1 MKTNSPNQSPIK
13 PIISV
18 AFLFLLIIALGRGA
32 AFLFIKIGVQSIP
45 ILSLVFLRVSIAAA
59 LLLAFVFFNKYTFP
73 KERNDWFL
81 LILIGVV
88 GNIIPFS
95 LVGYAELTL
104 DSGITGVLIALVP
117 IFVFILGHIF
127 TKDEKLNV
135 NKSIGALIG
144 FFGVI
149 LLSSPPI
156 SINPKL
162 YFVAILAGIGAAFSY
177 SAATIIAKKLGK
189 IEPSVIS
196 ASVLSIAAVIL
207 LPIALIVDFPL
218 STEITSISIASV
230 IALAVISTAIPFV
243 LMYRLIASKGAS
255 FFTLSNYLIP
265 IVAVLLGIAVL
276 DEHIR
281 LAEMLGI
288 AVILVGIALC
298 SGKMHLFGNKPRTSK
313 SY

>member
-81 LILIGVV
+81 LILIGIV

-117 IFVFILGHIF
+117 IFVFILGHIYDER
-127 TKDEKLNV
+127 KEKLKFSALPSDWV
-135 NKSIGALIG
+135 CPDCLVDKS
-144 FFGVI
+144 
-149 LLSSPPI
+149 
-156 SINPKL
+156 
-162 YFVAILAGIGAAFSY
+162 YY
-177 SAATIIAKKLGK
+177 R
-189 IEPSVIS
+189 
-196 ASVLSIAAVIL
+196 VLSQAKEKR
-207 LPIALIVDFPL
+207 P
-218 STEITSISIASV
+218 T
-230 IALAVISTAIPFV
+230 
-243 LMYRLIASKGAS
+243 
-255 FFTLSNYLIP
+255 
-265 IVAVLLGIAVL
+265 
-276 DEHIR
+276 
-281 LAEMLGI
+281 
-288 AVILVGIALC
+288 
-298 SGKMHLFGNKPRTSK
+298 KP
-313 SY
+313 